1 MPGIFVLLK
10 IYWSSI
16 IFLCKWICTNLCNER
31 DQNKSVTILWKYL
44 HIIQEIILCINTVKS
59 FFVISMHI
67 NLSNTW
73 YNYMNEIH
81 FCQRKKILNMYDEEI
96 RIFVQSVS
104 ITGLNNN
111 PNLFSSWNLNFN
123 IKNLYSIFFI
133 RNGIYFSIAAVYR
146 RWWLG
151 GYLWTEVRFS
161 SGPAPPTPSAEP
173 CWSRSSLRARTPA
186 HSGGSPSFHAYIEQ
200 NLIRTIHCLHLHV
213 SYSNCNQEYFTH
225 VMQI

>member
-1 MPGIFVLLK
+1 
-10 IYWSSI
+10 
-16 IFLCKWICTNLCNER
+16 
-31 DQNKSVTILWKYL
+31 
-44 HIIQEIILCINTVKS
+44 
-59 FFVISMHI
+59 
-67 NLSNTW
+67 
-73 YNYMNEIH
+73 MNEIH

-123 IKNLYSIFFI
+123 IKNLYSIFFL

-173 CWSRSSLRARTPA
+173 CWSRNSLRARTPA
-186 HSGGSPSFHAYIEQ
+186 HLGGSPSFRAYREQNQCTYLLYEPFIAYIYMY
-200 NLIRTIHCLHLHV
+200 LTAIVIRNTSHMLCK
-213 SYSNCNQEYFTH
+213 SK
-225 VMQI
+225 